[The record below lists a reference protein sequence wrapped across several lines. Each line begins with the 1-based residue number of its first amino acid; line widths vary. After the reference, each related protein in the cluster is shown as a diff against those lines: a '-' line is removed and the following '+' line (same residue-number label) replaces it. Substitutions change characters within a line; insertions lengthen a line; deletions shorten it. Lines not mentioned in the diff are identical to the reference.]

1 MKTILITGATSGIGL
16 AAAKKLAKSKN
27 QLILCGRRQ
36 RKLDEISSELSKT
49 SNILSLCFDV
59 SEKNEVTKLLDNL
72 PEGFSSIDILI
83 NNAGNA
89 HGMDTI
95 QDGSLEDWDNMIDSN
110 VKGLLYVSRIIIPKM
125 IEKQSGHIINI
136 GSIAGLY
143 PVSSSVYGGSKGAVH
158 MINQNLRVELS
169 GTGVRATEICPGRVN
184 TEFFDVAFSDNP
196 DKRKQMTSGLKL
208 LEQED
213 VADAIMFAINAP
225 WRMNVSMIE
234 LTPTEQVPGGSIIKE
249 AK

>member
-1 MKTILITGATSGIGL
+1 MNDTNYKKALVTGATSGIGL
-16 AAAKKLAKSKN
+16 ETAIRLAESGIHVTAA
-27 QLILCGRRQ
+27 GRRKE
-36 RKLDEISSELSKT
+36 KLIELQNKISCDIIEIDVREQEKIYSEFGEL
-49 SNILSLCFDV
+49 
-59 SEKNEVTKLLDNL
+59 EV
-72 PEGFSSIDILI
+72 DILI
-83 NNAGNA
+83 NNAGVGKGFSPIFLAEPDDINTTTETNVTSFLHLLRA
-89 HGMDTI
+89 VVPGMV
-95 QDGSLEDWDNMIDSN
+95 NR
-110 VKGLLYVSRIIIPKM
+110 KK
-125 IEKQSGHIINI
+125 GHIINI